1 MPSLQAIYCDMS
13 EIKLCNKSEADELF
27 KIYDDC
33 RKAMQSVGIFQW
45 QNEYPAIET
54 VKQDLEEQTL
64 YGYYENEKCLGA
76 VCISTFQ
83 DEEYK
88 EITWEGPYENVV
100 VIHRLAVSPQHQA
113 KGIARMLMDFAED
126 FAKKKN
132 YSAIRLDS
140 YSQNKRALKFYENR
154 GYQKRGECFFSGRDM
169 PFYCYELIF

>member
-1 MPSLQAIYCDMS
+1 MKIELCREFQAE
-13 EIKLCNKSEADELF
+13 EIF

-33 RKAMQSVGIFQW
+33 RKAMQAAGIFQW
-45 QNEYPAIET
+45 QNEYPAIENI
-54 VKQDLEEQTL
+54 KQDIEDKTL
-64 YGYYENEKCLGA
+64 YGYYEKEMCMGA

-88 EITWEGPYENVV
+88 EIPWEGPDENVV
-100 VIHRLAVSPQHQA
+100 VIHRLAVNPDYQT
-113 KGIARMLMDFAED
+113 KGIARLLMDFAED
-126 FAKKKN
+126 FAKKEN

-154 GYQKRGECFFSGRDM
+154 GYVKRGECFFSGRDM